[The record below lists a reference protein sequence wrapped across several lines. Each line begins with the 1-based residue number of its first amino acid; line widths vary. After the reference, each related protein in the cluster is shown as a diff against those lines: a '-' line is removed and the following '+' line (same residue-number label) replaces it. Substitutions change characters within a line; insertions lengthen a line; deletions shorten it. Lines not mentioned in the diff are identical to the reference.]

1 MKLRTRLW
9 VAALLLLALPVAR
22 AACKVVDPE
31 LQGTYSGPCVN
42 GLAEGEG
49 SASGI
54 ARYQGGFKAGL
65 KHGHGVKTWPN
76 GDRYEGGFVDDRK
89 EGTGV
94 YEWGRGP
101 WAGERYEGSYVHDR
115 REGKGT
121 YRWPTG
127 DVYTGPWEEDR
138 MTGPATPMMLARA
151 KFEEE
156 ARAAVAQVGRKV
168 CREVPAADG
177 QRDWIRG
184 TVVQVAERN
193 VAVRVDDPGR
203 SSASRSGAEA
213 RAGGVIWDLPETWTP
228 CY

>member
-1 MKLRTRLW
+1 MRLAL
-9 VAALLLLALPVAR
+9 AALLLAALPHAQ

-31 LQGTYSGPCVN
+31 LQGSYSGPCVG

-54 ARYQGGFKAGL
+54 AEYRGGFKAGL
-65 KHGHGVKTWPN
+65 KHGQGVKTWPN

-101 WAGERYEGSYVHDR
+101 WAGERYEGGYAHDHR
-115 REGKGT
+115 QGFGT
-121 YRWPTG
+121 YRWPNG
-127 DVYTGPWEEDR
+127 DVYSGPWEDYGI
-138 MTGPATPMMLARA
+138 TGPATPMMLARA

-156 ARAAVAQVGRKV
+156 ARAAVAHVGVKV
-168 CREVPAADG
+168 CRQMPVGLAQG
-177 QRDWIRG
+177 DWIRG
-184 TVVQVAERN
+184 TVVQVAEAN
-193 VAVRVDDPGR
+193 VGVRIDDPGR
-203 SSASRSGAEA
+203 FRTSVSGVEV
-213 RAGGVIWDLPETWTP
+213 RQGIVVWDLPETWTP